1 MMMGSREEQ
10 ELKNWANGIMS
21 RSPWFRGLRRSD
33 IRVAEPDLPPVRD
46 WNSGVYSGKRGG
58 RVSEPG
64 NKVGSYF
71 GKCKLDFQ
79 EQRADR
85 ESTSTAT

>member
-1 MMMGSREEQ
+1 VEYIRGRE
-10 ELKNWANGIMS
+10 
-21 RSPWFRGLRRSD
+21 
-33 IRVAEPDLPPVRD
+33 
-46 WNSGVYSGKRGG
+46 GG

>member
-1 MMMGSREEQ
+1 MITGSREEQ

-46 WNSGVYSGKRGG
+46 WNSGVCSGKGEGIR
-58 RVSEPG
+58 S
-64 NKVGSYF
+64 
-71 GKCKLDFQ
+71 
-79 EQRADR
+79 R
-85 ESTSTAT
+85 ETRSGAILGV